1 MLDDLEFAL
10 LLVLQQGS
18 AIIVLM
24 IARLPLVTIWETG
37 NHLMVF
43 SLLSMATMFLTSY
56 IEKKKLIFFFDNKVG
71 LRAI

>member
-43 SLLSMATMFLTSY
+43 SLPSMATMFLTSY
-56 IEKKKLIFFFDNKVG
+56 IEKKNLIFFFDNKVG
-71 LRAI
+71 LHAI

>member
-24 IARLPLVTIWETG
+24 IARLPLATIWETG
-37 NHLMVF
+37 NQLMVF
-43 SLLSMATMFLTSY
+43 TLPPMATMFLTSY
-56 IEKKKLIFFFDNKVG
+56 VVKKIDFLFRI
-71 LRAI
+71 

>member
-43 SLLSMATMFLTSY
+43 SLPSMATMFLTS
-56 IEKKKLIFFFDNKVG
+56 FFDNKVG
-71 LRAI
+71 LYAI

>member
-56 IEKKKLIFFFDNKVG
+56 IEKKNLIFFFDNKVG

>member
-43 SLLSMATMFLTSY
+43 SLPSMATMFLTSY
-56 IEKKKLIFFFDNKVG
+56 MEKKKKIFFFDNKVS